1 MNHENRIIELDG
13 ALNVR
18 ELGGLPLNNGRQVKC
33 KRLIRCGRLS
43 ELSDRDKKK
52 LHDIWN
58 VTTIVDL
65 RNDQEISE
73 HPDVELEGAEYK
85 RVCLLSGEKKAISRE
100 DFGLTISMLAIHR
113 AKSLLEDGGSRKLL
127 EGMYSE
133 MAKNE
138 ECITKI
144 REFFELLLAQ
154 DEGSLIWHCT
164 SGKDRTGVLGVL
176 LLLLLGS
183 NLETAKEDYLYT
195 NIQNHNY
202 RENLLQRMRNR
213 EADREVVEEIRI
225 LESVEWIYIESFLK
239 SIEESYGSVDLF
251 FTNVIGLD
259 SKKRNK
265 LLELY
270 TEIQK

>member
-1 MNHENRIIELDG
+1 MNHEKRIIELEG

-18 ELGGLPLNNGRQVKC
+18 ELGGLPLKNGRQVKS
-33 KRLIRCGRLS
+33 KKLIRCGRLS
-43 ELSDRDKKK
+43 QLSERDRKTLRDE
-52 LHDIWN
+52 WN
-58 VTTIVDL
+58 LTTIVDL

-73 HPDVELEGAEYK
+73 HPDVEIEGAELK

-100 DFGLTISMLAIHR
+100 DFGLSISLLAIHR

-127 EGMYSE
+127 EGMYSQ

-138 ECITKI
+138 ECIERMK
-144 REFFELLLAQ
+144 EFFELLLVQ

-176 LLLLLGS
+176 LLLVLGADP
-183 NLETAKEDYLYT
+183 ETAKEDYLFT
-195 NIQNHNY
+195 NIQNHAY

-213 EADREVVEEIRI
+213 DADDEIIEEIRI
-225 LESVEWIYIESFLK
+225 LESVEWIYIDSFLK
-239 SIEESYGSVDLF
+239 SIEESHGSVEEFL
-251 FTNVIGLD
+251 TNVIGID
-259 SKKRNK
+259 SEKRNK